1 MFKILIVS
9 MLIVGMVF
17 AECYDDETECGD
29 RCCPEGYV
37 IGFFFCL
44 PMSFNKP

>member
-1 MFKILIVS
+1 MFKILLVS

-17 AECYDDETECGD
+17 AECYDDETVCGD

-37 IGFFFCL
+37 IGIFFLFANE
-44 PMSFNKP
+44 F

>member
-17 AECYDDETECGD
+17 AECDDDQVECDDGK
-29 RCCPEGYV
+29 CCPEEYV
-37 IGFFFCL
+37 IGIFFYFANQ
-44 PMSFNKP
+44 F